1 MHTLVPPQVAKG
13 TAGIAALQT
22 AVRFL
27 SSVGASVTL
36 QVDKL
41 GRGVWADRAAV
52 WFLTIMGPHMA
63 LKMVGVMGGK
73 GTQRA

>member
-1 MHTLVPPQVAKG
+1 MHALVPPQVAKG

-27 SSVGASVTL
+27 SSVGANMTL

-41 GRGVWADRAAV
+41 GRGVWADRATV
-52 WFLTIMGPHMA
+52 RLLTIMGPHVA
-63 LKMVGVMGGK
+63 FKVVGVMGGE